1 MTKKELA
8 SIVSEKVSLS
18 KKDAE
23 SAVNVV
29 FDSIAQ
35 AMKEG
40 DKVNIAGFGIFEA
53 KERSARIAKNP
64 QTGETIE
71 IAARKVP
78 TVKFGKT
85 VKELLVE

>member
-53 KERSARIAKNP
+53 KERSARTAKNP

-78 TVKFGKT
+78 TVKFGRT

>member
-8 SIVSEKVSLS
+8 AIVSEKVNMS

-23 SAVNVV
+23 AAVNVV

-35 AMKEG
+35 AMKVG
-40 DKVNIAGFGIFEA
+40 DKVNIAGFGIFET
-53 KERSARIAKNP
+53 KERSARTAKNP

-71 IAARKVP
+71 IAAKKVP
-78 TVKFGKT
+78 AVKFGKT
-85 VKELLVE
+85 VKELVAE

>member
-8 SIVSEKVSLS
+8 SIVSEKVNMS

-23 SAVNVV
+23 AAVNVV

-53 KERSARIAKNP
+53 KERSARTAKNP

-85 VKELLVE
+85 VKDLVAE

>member
-8 SIVSEKVSLS
+8 SIVSEKVNMS

-23 SAVNVV
+23 TAVNVV
-29 FDSIAQ
+29 FDSITQ

-40 DKVNIAGFGIFEA
+40 DKVNIAGFAIFET
-53 KERSARIAKNP
+53 KERSARTAKNP

-71 IAARKVP
+71 IAAKKVP
-78 TVKFGKT
+78 AVKFGKA
-85 VKELLVE
+85 VKDLVAE

>member
-8 SIVSEKVSLS
+8 AIVSEKVNMS

-23 SAVNVV
+23 AAVNVV

-40 DKVNIAGFGIFEA
+40 DKVNIAGFGIFET
-53 KERSARIAKNP
+53 KERSARTAKNP

-78 TVKFGKT
+78 AVKFGKT
-85 VKELLVE
+85 VKELVAE

>member
-8 SIVSEKVSLS
+8 AIVSEKVNMS

-23 SAVNVV
+23 AAVNVV

-40 DKVNIAGFGIFEA
+40 DKVNIAGFGIFET
-53 KERSARIAKNP
+53 KERSARTAKNP

-71 IAARKVP
+71 IAAKKVP
-78 TVKFGKT
+78 AVKFGKT
-85 VKELLVE
+85 VKELVAE

>member
-1 MTKKELA
+1 MTKKEIA
-8 SIVSEKVSLS
+8 SIVSEKVNLS

-23 SAVNVV
+23 AAVNVV

-53 KERSARIAKNP
+53 KERSARTAKNP

-71 IAARKVP
+71 ISARKVP
-78 TVKFGKT
+78 TVKFSKT
-85 VKELLVE
+85 VKELVAE

>member
-8 SIVSEKVSLS
+8 TIVSEKVNMS

-23 SAVNVV
+23 AAVNVV

-40 DKVNIAGFGIFEA
+40 DKVNIAGFGIFET
-53 KERSARIAKNP
+53 KERSARTAKNP

-78 TVKFGKT
+78 AVKFGKT
-85 VKELLVE
+85 VKDLVAE

>member
-8 SIVSEKVSLS
+8 SIVSEKVNMS

-23 SAVNVV
+23 AAVNVM

-40 DKVNIAGFGIFEA
+40 DKVNIAGFGIFET
-53 KERSARIAKNP
+53 KERSARTAKNP

-71 IAARKVP
+71 IAAKKVP
-78 TVKFGKT
+78 AVKFGKT
-85 VKELLVE
+85 VKDLVAE

>member
-8 SIVSEKVSLS
+8 SIVSEKVNLS

-23 SAVNVV
+23 AAVNVV

-53 KERSARIAKNP
+53 KERSARTAKNP

-78 TVKFGKT
+78 AVKFGKT
-85 VKELLVE
+85 VKDLVAE

>member
-8 SIVSEKVSLS
+8 AIVSEKVNMS

-23 SAVNVV
+23 AAVNVV

-40 DKVNIAGFGIFEA
+40 DKVNIAGFGIFET
-53 KERSARIAKNP
+53 KERSARTAKNP

-71 IAARKVP
+71 IAAKKVP
-78 TVKFGKT
+78 AVKFGKT
-85 VKELLVE
+85 VKELIAE

>member
-8 SIVSEKVSLS
+8 SIVSEKVNLS

-23 SAVNVV
+23 AAVNVV

-53 KERSARIAKNP
+53 KERSARTAKNP

-71 IAARKVP
+71 ISARKVP
-78 TVKFGKT
+78 TVKFVNT
-85 VKELLVE
+85 VKELVAE

>member
-8 SIVSEKVSLS
+8 AIVSEKVNMS

-23 SAVNVV
+23 AAVNVV

-40 DKVNIAGFGIFEA
+40 DKVNIAGFGIFET
-53 KERSARIAKNP
+53 KERSARTAKNP
-64 QTGETIE
+64 QTGETFE
-71 IAARKVP
+71 IAAKKVP
-78 TVKFGKT
+78 AVKFGKT
-85 VKELLVE
+85 VKELVAG

>member
-8 SIVSEKVSLS
+8 SIVSEKVNLS

-29 FDSIAQ
+29 FDSITQ

-40 DKVNIAGFGIFEA
+40 DRVNIAGFGIFEA
-53 KERSARIAKNP
+53 KERSARTAKNP

-85 VKELLVE
+85 VKELLAE

>member
-8 SIVSEKVSLS
+8 AIVSEKVNMS

-23 SAVNVV
+23 AAVNVV

-40 DKVNIAGFGIFEA
+40 DKVNIAGFGIFET
-53 KERSARIAKNP
+53 KERSARTAKNP

-71 IAARKVP
+71 IAAKKVP
-78 TVKFGKT
+78 AVKFGKT
-85 VKELLVE
+85 VKDLVAE

>member
-8 SIVSEKVSLS
+8 SIVSEKVNLS

-23 SAVNVV
+23 AAVNVV

-53 KERSARIAKNP
+53 KERSARTAKNP

-71 IAARKVP
+71 ICARKVP

-85 VKELLVE
+85 VKELVAE

>member
-8 SIVSEKVSLS
+8 AIVSEKVNMS

-23 SAVNVV
+23 AAVNVV

-40 DKVNIAGFGIFEA
+40 DKVNIAGFGIFET
-53 KERSARIAKNP
+53 KERSARTAKNP

-78 TVKFGKT
+78 AVKFGKT
-85 VKELLVE
+85 VKDLVAE

>member
-8 SIVSEKVSLS
+8 SIVSEKVNLS

-23 SAVNVV
+23 AAVNVV

-35 AMKEG
+35 AMKKG
-40 DKVNIAGFGIFEA
+40 DKVNIAGFGIFETR
-53 KERSARIAKNP
+53 ERSARTSKNP

-71 IAARKVP
+71 IAAKKVP
-78 TVKFGKT
+78 AVKFGKT
-85 VKELLVE
+85 VKDLVAE

>member
-8 SIVSEKVSLS
+8 SIVSEKVNMS

-23 SAVNVV
+23 AAVNVV

-40 DKVNIAGFGIFEA
+40 DKVNIAGFGIFET
-53 KERSARIAKNP
+53 KERSARTAKNP

-71 IAARKVP
+71 IAAKKVP
-78 TVKFGKT
+78 AVKFGKA
-85 VKELLVE
+85 VKDLVAK

>member
-53 KERSARIAKNP
+53 KERSARTTKNP

>member
-8 SIVSEKVSLS
+8 AIVSEKVNMS

-23 SAVNVV
+23 AAVNVV

-40 DKVNIAGFGIFEA
+40 DKVNIAGFGIFET
-53 KERSARIAKNP
+53 KERSARTAKNP

-71 IAARKVP
+71 IAAK
-78 TVKFGKT
+78 
-85 VKELLVE
+85 

>member
-8 SIVSEKVSLS
+8 AIVSEKVNMS

-23 SAVNVV
+23 AAVNVV

-40 DKVNIAGFGIFEA
+40 DKVNIAGFGIFVT
-53 KERSARIAKNP
+53 KERSARTAKNP

-78 TVKFGKT
+78 AVKFGKT
-85 VKELLVE
+85 VKDLVAE

>member
-40 DKVNIAGFGIFEA
+40 EKVNIAGFGIFEA
-53 KERSARIAKNP
+53 KERSARTAKNP

>member
-1 MTKKELA
+1 MTKKEIA
-8 SIVSEKVSLS
+8 SIVSEKVNLS

-23 SAVNVV
+23 AAVNVV

-53 KERSARIAKNP
+53 KERSARTAKNP

-71 IAARKVP
+71 ISARKVP

-85 VKELLVE
+85 VKELVAE

>member
-8 SIVSEKVSLS
+8 SIVSEKVNMS

-23 SAVNVV
+23 AAVNVV

-40 DKVNIAGFGIFEA
+40 DKVNIAGFGIFET
-53 KERSARIAKNP
+53 KERSARTAKNP

-78 TVKFGKT
+78 AVKFGKT
-85 VKELLVE
+85 VKDLVAE

>member
-8 SIVSEKVSLS
+8 AIVSEKVNMS

-23 SAVNVV
+23 AAVNVV

-53 KERSARIAKNP
+53 KERSARTAKNP

>member
-1 MTKKELA
+1 MTKKEIA
-8 SIVSEKVSLS
+8 SIVSEKVNLS

-23 SAVNVV
+23 AAVNVV

-40 DKVNIAGFGIFEA
+40 DKVNIAGFGIFET
-53 KERSARIAKNP
+53 KERSARTAKNP

-78 TVKFGKT
+78 AVKFGKT
-85 VKELLVE
+85 VKDLVAE

>member
-8 SIVSEKVSLS
+8 AIVSEKVNMS

-23 SAVNVV
+23 AAVNVV

-40 DKVNIAGFGIFEA
+40 DKVNIAGFGIFET
-53 KERSARIAKNP
+53 KERSARTAKNP

-71 IAARKVP
+71 IAAKKVP
-78 TVKFGKT
+78 AVKFGKP
-85 VKELLVE
+85 VKELVAE

>member
-8 SIVSEKVSLS
+8 SIVSEKVNLS

-23 SAVNVV
+23 AAVNVV

-40 DKVNIAGFGIFEA
+40 DKVNIAGFGIFET
-53 KERSARIAKNP
+53 KERSARTAKNP

-71 IAARKVP
+71 IAAKKVP
-78 TVKFGKT
+78 AVKFGKT
-85 VKELLVE
+85 VKDLVAE

>member
-8 SIVSEKVSLS
+8 SIVSEKVNMS

-23 SAVNVV
+23 AAVNVV

-40 DKVNIAGFGIFEA
+40 DKVNIAGFGIFET
-53 KERSARIAKNP
+53 KERSARTAKNP

-71 IAARKVP
+71 IAAKKVP
-78 TVKFGKT
+78 AVKFGKT
-85 VKELLVE
+85 VKELVAE

>member
-53 KERSARIAKNP
+53 KERSARTAKNP

>member
-8 SIVSEKVSLS
+8 SIVSEKVNLS

-23 SAVNVV
+23 AAVNVV

-40 DKVNIAGFGIFEA
+40 DKVNIAGFGIFET
-53 KERSARIAKNP
+53 KERSARTAKNP

-78 TVKFGKT
+78 AVKFGKT
-85 VKELLVE
+85 VKDLVAE